1 MRSGW
6 LLRDGDVVCALDLA
20 DSPAERGALRGRPGC
35 EGALHV
41 DGARTVHT
49 AGMKFPIDVAF
60 LSVDLTVVRVARLKP
75 WRVAVGGRTARSA
88 VQTEAGSLERWGV
101 RVGDQLE
108 VRVVPNGDEWCRKR
122 HAVSDERRGQ
132 LVLVATPIGNLGDL
146 SPRAREVLATADL
159 ICCEDTRRTRALL
172 SASGITAKGPHG
184 DRLLSLHGHNEASR
198 LDRVATA
205 VAGGA
210 TVAVVSDAGTPGISD
225 PGAWLAAQ
233 LAAAGATVSTVP
245 GPSSVLGALV
255 VSGLPADRFCVEGF
269 LPRKGPER
277 RRRLGALMADARTT
291 VVLEAPNRVAATLAE
306 LAATDEARPVAV
318 VRELTKLHEEV
329 WRGTLGEAATVFAA
343 REIRGEVVLVVGGAP
358 AAAPAAEDDVE
369 AAVRAAL
376 GDDPSAGPRQVAEL
390 VAASLGVPRRRAY
403 EAALRVRGGTGGE
416 GDTAGPA

>member
-1 MRSGW
+1 M
-6 LLRDGDVVCALDLA
+6 
-20 DSPAERGALRGRPGC
+20 
-35 EGALHV
+35 
-41 DGARTVHT
+41 
-49 AGMKFPIDVAF
+49 
-60 LSVDLTVVRVARLKP
+60 
-75 WRVAVGGRTARSA
+75 
-88 VQTEAGSLERWGV
+88 
-101 RVGDQLE
+101 
-108 VRVVPNGDEWCRKR
+108 
-122 HAVSDERRGQ
+122 SDERRGR
-132 LVLVATPIGNLGDL
+132 LVLVGTPIGNLGDL

-184 DRLLSLHGHNEASR
+184 DRLLSLHGHNEVSR
-198 LDRVATA
+198 LDRVVTA
-205 VAGGA
+205 VAGGG

-255 VSGLPADRFCVEGF
+255 VSGLPTDRFCVEGF

-306 LAATDEARPVAV
+306 LAAADEARPVAV

-329 WRGTLGEAATVFAA
+329 WRGTLGEAASVFAA

-358 AAAPAAEDDVE
+358 PAAPAGDDDVE
-369 AAVRAAL
+369 AAVREAL

-403 EAALRVRGGTGGE
+403 EAALRVRGDTGGD

>member
-1 MRSGW
+1 
-6 LLRDGDVVCALDLA
+6 
-20 DSPAERGALRGRPGC
+20 
-35 EGALHV
+35 
-41 DGARTVHT
+41 
-49 AGMKFPIDVAF
+49 
-60 LSVDLTVVRVARLKP
+60 
-75 WRVAVGGRTARSA
+75 
-88 VQTEAGSLERWGV
+88 
-101 RVGDQLE
+101 
-108 VRVVPNGDEWCRKR
+108 
-122 HAVSDERRGQ
+122 VSEERRGQ

-198 LDRVATA
+198 LERVAAT

-306 LAATDEARPVAV
+306 LAANDAARPVAV

-329 WRGTLGEAATVFAA
+329 WRGTLAEAAAVFAA
-343 REIRGEVVLVVGGAP
+343 REVRGEVVLVIGGAP
-358 AAAPAAEDDVE
+358 AAAPAGEDDVE

-403 EAALRVRGGTGGE
+403 EAALRVRESAGGE
-416 GDTAGPA
+416 GKPSGRA

>member
-1 MRSGW
+1 
-6 LLRDGDVVCALDLA
+6 
-20 DSPAERGALRGRPGC
+20 
-35 EGALHV
+35 
-41 DGARTVHT
+41 
-49 AGMKFPIDVAF
+49 
-60 LSVDLTVVRVARLKP
+60 
-75 WRVAVGGRTARSA
+75 
-88 VQTEAGSLERWGV
+88 
-101 RVGDQLE
+101 
-108 VRVVPNGDEWCRKR
+108 
-122 HAVSDERRGQ
+122 VSDERRGQ

-205 VAGGA
+205 VAGGG
-210 TVAVVSDAGTPGISD
+210 TVAIVSDAGTPGISD

-255 VSGLPADRFCVEGF
+255 VSGLPTDRFCVEGF

-329 WRGTLGEAATVFAA
+329 WRGTLGEAASVFAA

-358 AAAPAAEDDVE
+358 PAPPAGDDDVE
-369 AAVRAAL
+369 AAVREAL
-376 GDDPSAGPRQVAEL
+376 GHDPSAGPRQVAEL

-403 EAALRVRGGTGGE
+403 EAALRVRGDTGGG